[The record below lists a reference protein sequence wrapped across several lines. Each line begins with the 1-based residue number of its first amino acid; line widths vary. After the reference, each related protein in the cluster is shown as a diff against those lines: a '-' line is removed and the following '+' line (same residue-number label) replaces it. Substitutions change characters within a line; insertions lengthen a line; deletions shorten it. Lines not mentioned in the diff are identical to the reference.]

1 MGKPPDQNAP
11 DGEGP
16 QGAPKRTPLHSL
28 QVELGG
34 KMVPFA
40 GYEMAV
46 NFPLGV
52 LGEHKHTRAAA
63 GLFDVSH
70 MGQIRLHGA
79 GRAQALES
87 LLPADIAGLA
97 PGAMRYSQLTNEQ
110 GGIIDDLIVTNAGD
124 CLLLVVNGANKD
136 GDLAHIEAAV
146 PAGITVEYR
155 SGDAL
160 LALQGPGAAA
170 VMARL
175 APGTENLL
183 FMTAMA
189 AKIGGLDCHVSRAGY
204 TGEDGFEVAVPGARA
219 EALARLLLAE
229 ETVEPIGL
237 GARDS
242 LRLEAGLCLH
252 GHDIDSTTT
261 PVEAGLNWSIQKRR
275 REDGGFPGDT
285 VIQAQLRDGPARKR
299 VGVLPEGRAPAR
311 EGTAVLDSNGAAI
324 GAITSGGFGPSFGG
338 PVAMGYVAAPYA
350 PQGSALG
357 LVVRG
362 KTLPAQVAKMPF
374 VPARYHRG

>member
-1 MGKPPDQNAP
+1 MGNPPEQNGP
-11 DGEGP
+11 DGK
-16 QGAPKRTPLHSL
+16 AARAALKRTPLHSL
-28 QVELGG
+28 QVERGG

-87 LLPADIAGLA
+87 LLPADITGLA

-110 GGIIDDLIVTNAGD
+110 GGIIDDLIVSNAGD
-124 CLLLVVNGANKD
+124 YLFLVVNGANKD
-136 GDLAHIEAAV
+136 GDLAHLEAAM
-146 PAGITVEYR
+146 PAAITVEHR

-175 APGTENLL
+175 APGTEKLV

-189 AKIGGLDCHVSRAGY
+189 AQIGGLDCHVSRAGY
-204 TGEDGFEVAVPGARA
+204 TGEDGFEIAIADARA
-219 EALARLLLAE
+219 EALAGLLLAE

-261 PVEAGLNWSIQKRR
+261 PIEAGLNWSIQKRR
-275 REDGGFPGDT
+275 REGGGFPGDA

-299 VGVLPEGRAPAR
+299 VGILPEGRAPAR
-311 EGTAVLDSNGAAI
+311 EGTAVLDSAGAAI
-324 GAITSGGFGPSFGG
+324 GAITSGGFGPSVGG
-338 PVAMGYVAAPYA
+338 PVAMGYVAAQHALP
-350 PQGSALG
+350 GSTLG

-362 KTLPAQVAKMPF
+362 KTLPARVAKMPF

>member
-1 MGKPPDQNAP
+1 MNNPPSQ
-11 DGEGP
+11 
-16 QGAPKRTPLHSL
+16 KTTPLHAL

-79 GRAQALES
+79 DRVKALES

-97 PGAMRYSQLTNEQ
+97 TGAMRYSQLTNDQ

-124 CLLLVVNGANKD
+124 SLFLVVNGANKD
-136 GDLAHIEAAV
+136 GDLAHIRAAM
-146 PAGITVEYR
+146 PADVSVEYR
-155 SGDAL
+155 NEDAL
-160 LALQGPGAAA
+160 LALQGPEAAA

-175 APGTENLL
+175 APGAENLR

-189 AKIGGLDCHVSRAGY
+189 VSMDGVGCYVSRSGY
-204 TGEDGFEVAVPGARA
+204 TGEDGFEISVPGPGA
-219 EALARLLLAE
+219 EVLARSLLEQE
-229 ETVEPIGL
+229 EVQPIGL

-252 GHDIDSTTT
+252 GHDIDTTTT
-261 PVEAGLNWSIQKRR
+261 PVEAGLSWSIQKRR
-275 REDGGFPGDT
+275 REEGGFPGAAVVQT
-285 VIQAQLRDGPARKR
+285 QLRDGPARKR
-299 VGVLPEGRAPAR
+299 VGILPAGRAPAR
-311 EGTAVLDSNGAAI
+311 EGTNVLDAAGTAI
-324 GAITSGGFGPSFGG
+324 GIITSGGFGPSFGG
-338 PVAMGYVAAPYA
+338 PLAMGYIAAAHAKMDNP
-350 PQGSALG
+350 LG

-362 KTLPAQVAKMPF
+362 KTLPAHVARMPF

>member
-1 MGKPPDQNAP
+1 MGNPPDQKAP
-11 DGEGP
+11 DGGDP
-16 QGAPKRTPLHSL
+16 QGALKKTPLHGL

-46 NFPLGV
+46 NFPLGI
-52 LGEHKHTRAAA
+52 LGEHKHTRAVA

-70 MGQIRLHGA
+70 MGQLRLHGA
-79 GRAQALES
+79 GRAAALES

-97 PGAMRYSQLTNEQ
+97 PGAMRYSQLTNDR

-124 CLLLVVNGANKD
+124 CLLLVVNGANKAA
-136 GDLAHIEAAV
+136 DLAHIEAAL
-146 PAGITVEYR
+146 PAGITVEHR

-175 APGTENLL
+175 APGAENLL

-189 AKIGGLDCHVSRAGY
+189 INIGGVDCYVSRAGY
-204 TGEDGFEVAVPGARA
+204 TGEDGFEIAMPGTRA
-219 EALARLLLAE
+219 EELARLLLAAE
-229 ETVEPIGL
+229 AVEPIGL

-252 GHDIDSTTT
+252 GHDIDATTT

-275 REDGGFPGDT
+275 RDEGGFPGDA

-311 EGTAVLDSNGAAI
+311 EGAAILDSAGAAI

-338 PVAMGYVAAPYA
+338 PLAMGYVAAPHA
-350 PQGSALG
+350 GQGTPLG

-362 KTLPAQVAKMPF
+362 RTLPAQVAKMPF